1 MKRTVMEADLFC
13 IQCKDDVPHQV
24 VYIND
29 KISHVECEVCHRSS
43 DMPINPK
50 REFYKEVYKR
60 IASKPSRITDEYR
73 EDLSHFLISLPKRVL
88 SKPYRLMKD
97 INESRKII
105 HEIETK
111 DKKVE

>member
-1 MKRTVMEADLFC
+1 MEADLFC
-13 IQCKDDVPHQV
+13 IKCNEDVPHQV

-29 KISHVECEVCHRSS
+29 KISHVECEVCQRST

-60 IASKPSRITDEYR
+60 ISSKPSRITDEYR
-73 EDLSHFLISLPKRVL
+73 KDLSHFLISLPKRVI

-105 HEIETK
+105 FGYDKK
-111 DKKVE
+111 DKKID